1 MKAYIFP
8 GQGSQ
13 FTGMAKDIYEQYPL
27 VKNLF
32 EQANEMLGFRII
44 DIMFNGPEEKLKETE
59 ITQPAVFLH
68 SIALV
73 KLAGENFQPAMVAGH
88 SLGELSAL
96 VANQTM
102 SFEDGLL
109 LVQQRAKAM
118 QDACCATPSTM
129 AAIVGLDDA
138 VVEKVCNECDEVI
151 PANYNCT
158 GQLVISG
165 SVEGVQVASEKL
177 KAAGARMIV
186 PLKVAGAFHSKFME
200 PARRKLEEAI
210 LQTKFQKP
218 LCPVYQN
225 IDAKPH
231 TDPMEIQQN
240 LISQLTAPVLW
251 TQTIQNMIQDGAT
264 SFIEAGPGKVLQGLV
279 KKVNK
284 TIEAV
289 SI

>member
-1 MKAYIFP
+1 MRAYIFP

-13 FTGMAKDIYEQYPL
+13 FTGMAKDLYEQNAL

-32 EQANEMLGFRII
+32 EQANEMLGFRIT
-44 DIMFNGPEEKLKETE
+44 DVMFNGPEENLKETE

-73 KLAGENFQPAMVAGH
+73 KLAGEKFHPEMVAGH

-102 SFEDGLL
+102 SFEDGLQ
-109 LVQQRAKAM
+109 LVHQRAKAM
-118 QDACCATPSTM
+118 QEACSITPTTM
-129 AAIVGLDDA
+129 AAIVGLEDA
-138 VVEKVCNECDEVI
+138 VVEKVCSECDEVI

-165 SVEGVQVASEKL
+165 SMEGVQVASEKL

-200 PARRKLEEAI
+200 PARKKLEEAI
-210 LQTKFQKP
+210 LQTNFKEP

-231 TDPMEIQQN
+231 TDPIEIQQN
-240 LISQLTAPVLW
+240 LIRQLTTPVLW

-264 SFIEAGPGKVLQGLV
+264 SFIEVGPGKVLQGLV

-284 TIEAV
+284 GVEAV

>member
-32 EQANEMLGFRII
+32 EQANEMLGFRIT

>member
-1 MKAYIFP
+1 MRAYIFP

-13 FTGMAKDIYEQYPL
+13 FTGMAQDIYAQHAL

-32 EQANEMLGFRII
+32 ERANELLGIRIT
-44 DIMFNGPEEKLKETE
+44 DVMFNGPEERLKETE
-59 ITQPAVFLH
+59 ITQPAIFLH
-68 SIALV
+68 SVALV

-88 SLGELSAL
+88 SLGEFSAL
-96 VANQTM
+96 VANQTL

-118 QDACCATPSTM
+118 QEACCSTPSTM
-129 AAIVGLDDA
+129 AAVVGLDDA
-138 VVEKVCNECDEVI
+138 VVENVCSECSEVV

-165 SVEGVQVASEKL
+165 SVEGVQAASEKL

-200 PARRKLEEAI
+200 PARKKLEETI

-218 LCPVYQN
+218 VCPIYQN

-231 TDPMEIQQN
+231 TDPAVIQQN
-240 LISQLTAPVLW
+240 LIRQLTAPVLW
-251 TQTIQNMIQDGAT
+251 TQTIQNMIHDGAT

-284 TIEAV
+284 AAEAV

>member
-1 MKAYIFP
+1 MRAYIFP

-13 FTGMAKDIYEQYPL
+13 FTGMAKDLYEQHAL
-27 VKNLF
+27 VQHLF
-32 EQANEMLGFRII
+32 KQANEMLGFHII
-44 DIMFNGPEEKLKETE
+44 DVMFNGPEEKLKETE

-68 SIALV
+68 SVALV

-88 SLGELSAL
+88 SLGEFSAL
-96 VANQTM
+96 VANQTL
-102 SFEDGLL
+102 SFEDALM
-109 LVQQRAKAM
+109 LVYQRSKAM
-118 QDACCATPSTM
+118 QEACCVTPSTM
-129 AAIVGLDDA
+129 AAIVGLEDA
-138 VVEKVCNECDEVI
+138 VVEKICSECDEVI

-165 SVEGVQVASEKL
+165 SVEGVKVASEKL
-177 KAAGARMIV
+177 KTAGARMIV

-200 PARRKLEEAI
+200 PARKKLEEAI
-210 LQTKFQKP
+210 LQTNFKKP

-231 TDPMEIQQN
+231 TDPIQIRQN
-240 LISQLTAPVLW
+240 LIRQLTAPVLW
-251 TQTIQNMIQDGAT
+251 TQTIQNMIQDGAS
-264 SFIEAGPGKVLQGLV
+264 SFIEVGPGKVLQGLV

-284 TIEAV
+284 AIEAV